1 MMLEEGILEVKR
13 IKESEL
19 IIDFKRI
26 NKNLM
31 NTKNPNTDEQRM
43 QNPFKNQLGHKAPYL
58 NIASPDEKKEKK
70 TSFIGYYNSL

>member
-43 QNPFKNQLGHKAPYL
+43 QNPFKNQLGHKSPYL